1 MLVDG
6 LPASGTGF
14 LGRLANRN
22 IGGKTPSGTLTL
34 DQAPDQQPNGLQTDN
49 GNGLW
54 CDGDHRR

>member
-22 IGGKTPSGTLTL
+22 IGVKTPSGTLTL
-34 DQAPDQQPNGLQTDN
+34 HQASDQQAEQVADRQCQRLVV
-49 GNGLW
+49 
-54 CDGDHRR
+54 